1 MSGMPR
7 AQSRRLRQPSG
18 ADLLAIFQAQRAKS
32 ALRQA
37 RAVDLLQR
45 TDRPV
50 KQVAQAAGFGNEKSF
65 IRAFRAWTGQS
76 PAAFR
81 RQARP
86 E

>member
-1 MSGMPR
+1 M
-7 AQSRRLRQPSG
+7 
-18 ADLLAIFQAQRAKS
+18 
-32 ALRQA
+32 RQA